1 MVLIHDVEKGAFYRV
16 PENVDEIYK
25 QVARL
30 YDINPSEYT
39 EAELND
45 KLGDCMYHLGWT
57 IIDESDVED
66 TTTAKL
72 LED

>member
-1 MVLIHDVEKGAFYRV
+1 MTLIHDVEKGALYRV

-39 EAELND
+39 PAELND
-45 KLGDCMYHLGWT
+45 KLGDCMYDLGWNVFE
-57 IIDESDVED
+57 ESDVED

-72 LED
+72 LSE